1 MKTSLIMI
9 IIVETH
15 LQSES
20 YTCPPFPTLE
30 KPPWHDVDKTLRKF
44 NLLREVSGLGENVNI
59 YLPNVQSTNVEISN
73 VKMCRCRNLQNPVW
87 WEVCEVSGARLS
99 VGWVAAVKM

>member
-20 YTCPPFPTLE
+20 YTRPSFPTLQ
-30 KPPWHDVDKTLRKF
+30 KHDVDKTLGKSS
-44 NLLREVSGLGENVNI
+44 LLREVSGLGENVNI